1 MRARHLRLVLAIASL
16 ALAGCAAYQP
26 PPLTA
31 AHPAHPDAPA
41 AREIP
46 ASQTLAYTRADID
59 AVRAVAPAA
68 PTHGDHRPTGAAAKT
83 VVGEG
88 EVVGTTPASGQIVV
102 DHGEIKGF
110 MDAMTMGYRTDPPSL
125 LATVKPGDKIR
136 FTIDVDRRAIVH
148 IEKLP

>member
-1 MRARHLRLVLAIASL
+1 MPAIGGRVVIAVVLV

-26 PPLTA
+26 PLLTSG
-31 AHPAHPDAPA
+31 HPAHPDAPLPRPA
-41 AREIP
+41 A
-46 ASQTLAYTRADID
+46 ASRTLAYTPAVME
-59 AVRAVAPAA
+59 AVR
-68 PTHGDHRPTGAAAKT
+68 TGAAPPAHGEHRQPSATKT

-88 EVVGTTPASGQIVV
+88 EVVATTPASSQIVV

-110 MDAMTMGYRTDPPSL
+110 MDAMTMGYRIDPPSL

-148 IEKLP
+148 IEPLK